1 MIGHR
6 VVGYLALATL
16 PFTALLGISCSRQ
29 PCSCSD
35 ERDQAAPVDPAL
47 IAFLSRARAAHHL
60 ADLREDGEPSQAVAA
75 LVGVVTGPVPQTA
88 GTVPPEAREVIADTQ
103 ARIADL
109 QSRQKQFEDALKR
122 IASALEQVPEVS
134 YFRGHLF
141 EVRGLV
147 EQRQASELLRLGQR
161 EQAEK
166 ANTRALQAFEMAMQ
180 VQAEVIRNTPAQTN
194 SSAGGKSGAAN
205 DSKQ

>member
-1 MIGHR
+1 MIGRR
-6 VVGYLALATL
+6 VVGCLAIATL
-16 PFTALLGISCSRQ
+16 PLTGFLSISCSRQ

-35 ERDQAAPVDPAL
+35 ERGQAAPVDPAL

-60 ADLREDGEPSQAVAA
+60 ADLNEDGNPSQAIAA
-75 LVGVVTGPVPQTA
+75 LAGVVTGPVPQIA
-88 GTVPPEAREVIADTQ
+88 GIVPPEAREVVADTQ

-122 IASALEQVPEVS
+122 IASALEQVRELS

-161 EQAEK
+161 EQAET
-166 ANTRALQAFEMAMQ
+166 ANARAIQAFEMAMQ
-180 VQAEVIRNTPAQTN
+180 IQAEVIRNTPTQTN
-194 SSAGGKSGAAN
+194 HNLTGTPGAAN